1 MVEIRDPIH
10 GYIRVEGIFQELL
23 DTPEIQRLRRIR
35 QLGFSYLV
43 YPGANHTRFEHS
55 LGVFHLS
62 SYFENRVGEDA
73 ELLQI
78 ASLLHDVGHG
88 PLSHVSED
96 VLRKYL
102 RIEHENLRWL
112 RNTKCGEVVEKSGYS
127 LREISEVV
135 LGRKYPGELLNG
147 VIDIDR
153 MDYLLRDSHYTGV
166 AYGIFD
172 HLRLIREMEF
182 FGEKLMILEGGIQA
196 AESLLISRFLMY
208 PTVYNHHVSR
218 IAERMFSR
226 AIEYMFENREL
237 NTEEFRMMDDYTITM
252 RLLHS
257 EGFPSEIMKMINERR
272 LFKRALYVNLSSVSA
287 DISKM
292 NVKRLERRIAEE
304 VGIDPLY
311 IIVDVPEDEEREFN
325 VPVKTSKGV
334 ADLEELSPL
343 VKMLKDA
350 HKATRKIGI
359 YAPKEIREEV
369 EKISR
374 DILGIER
381 VKIQKSLEERWS

>member
-23 DTPEIQRLRRIR
+23 DTPELQRLRRIR

-62 SYFENRVGEDA
+62 TYFQELLGEDF
-73 ELLQI
+73 ELFQI

-88 PLSHVSED
+88 PLSHVSEEI
-96 VLRKYL
+96 LRRYIKT
-102 RIEHENLRWL
+102 RHEDLRWL
-112 RNTKCGEVVEKSGYS
+112 RSTECGEIIEKNGYS
-127 LREISEVV
+127 IREISEVV
-135 LGRKYPGELLNG
+135 SGKRYPGELLSG

-182 FGEKLMILEGGIQA
+182 LGERLVLLEGGIQA

-218 IAERMFSR
+218 IAESMFSR
-226 AIEYMFENREL
+226 AIEYMFREGEL
-237 NTEEFRMMDDYTITM
+237 KIEEFKMMDDYEIAM
-252 RLLHS
+252 KLLNT
-257 EGFPSEIMKMINERR
+257 EGFPSEIMRMINERR
-272 LFKRALYVNLSSVSA
+272 LLKRALYTNINSISI
-287 DISKM
+287 DISKV
-292 NVKRLERRIAEE
+292 NFRRLEKRIAEE
-304 VGIDPLY
+304 AGVDPLY
-311 IIVDVPEDEEREFN
+311 IIVDVPSEETQEFSI
-325 VPVKTSKGV
+325 PVKTGGKIIN
-334 ADLEELSPL
+334 LEELSPL
-343 VKMLKDA
+343 VRMLKDA
-350 HKATRKIGI
+350 HRATRKIGI
-359 YAPKEIREEV
+359 YAPKEFREEV
-369 EKISR
+369 ERVSR
-374 DILGIER
+374 EILGIER
-381 VKIQKSLEERWS
+381 LKVQKSLEEMWN